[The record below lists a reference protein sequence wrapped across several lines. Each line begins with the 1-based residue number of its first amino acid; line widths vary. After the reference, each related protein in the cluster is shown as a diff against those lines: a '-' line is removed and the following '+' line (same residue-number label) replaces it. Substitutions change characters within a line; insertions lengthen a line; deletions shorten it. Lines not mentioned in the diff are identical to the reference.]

1 MRSTRT
7 IVVLA
12 TTFYLFLAAVA
23 SGQRVLE
30 RAEILEIFQE
40 LTDQPRKTWVPAGTI
55 EAVHRE
61 HVPARTDD
69 SARISSEIEE
79 RVRTY
84 LNGTSKVELSEDLQK
99 LKLDAIPFNVRY
111 ELANEYTM
119 NSTVVV
125 KYDGSRFYWQIDVDS
140 RQDSVQPNPE
150 LAGNFMV
157 KSFDLNWNRKRVF
170 AWDGQAYTTYTASGN
185 HAIVDAAGRFP
196 RGVNGPLTAGLVPW
210 GHNHFSYDK
219 LGAAEVSASE
229 VLLDGIS
236 QIQMTV
242 DWADGASATFNL
254 DPAKGYAVT
263 SCTLPVTFE
272 IVAVYNCSDYRQVAG
287 RWVPMSILVERRNA
301 ITDALLRSDQWTI
314 TSLDGALPQGD
325 AFGVGLQADARVEY
339 LSTVTDEPAVYT
351 YSHSVDTEQ
360 LLAERLTY
368 AASGDAL
375 RQNCATATLKQA
387 ALELGKP
394 IPDSTLAALVG
405 EAGQTSLYNMKQA
418 ARGAGLYCRA
428 VQTDLAT
435 LKTLGEVKAI
445 LYIPGE
451 SHFVLLDRVDDRYV
465 WLIDL
470 TSDEFYYRRSVDFFP
485 MEWSQGVALLLS
497 SQPVTAT
504 LSDIDDATLGTLVG
518 ADGWDCT
525 RVIQDE
531 YIYFCDD
538 LPGGCEGTY
547 RYHWPRYGCEP
558 APAGTCTTKMMV
570 RYQES
575 PCIPDPVYYCT
586 ITCEWFYYYMRAC
599 K

>member
-1 MRSTRT
+1 MKNTHAT
-7 IVVLA
+7 FVLA
-12 TTFYLFLAAVA
+12 AALCLSLAAMA
-23 SGQRVLE
+23 SAQRTLE

-40 LTDQPRKTWVPAGTI
+40 LTDQPRRTWIPAGTI
-55 EAVHRE
+55 EAAHQE
-61 HVPARTDD
+61 YAPAKTTDP
-69 SARISSEIEE
+69 ALISREIEE
-79 RVRTY
+79 RVQAY
-84 LNGTSKVELSEDLQK
+84 QNSTSKIERSEELQK

-111 ELANEYTM
+111 ELANEYAMT
-119 NSTVVV
+119 STVVV
-125 KYDGSRFYWQIDVDS
+125 KYDGNRFYWEIDVDS
-140 RQDSVQPNPE
+140 RQDSVEPGPE
-150 LAGNFMV
+150 LAGNFMA
-157 KSFDLNWNRKRVF
+157 KKFDLNWNGKRVF

-185 HAIVDAAGRFP
+185 QAVVDAAGRFP

-210 GHNHFSYDK
+210 GHDHFSYDK
-219 LGAAEVSASE
+219 LSTAEVLASE
-229 VLLDGIS
+229 VVLDGIT
-236 QIQMTV
+236 QIEMTV

-263 SCTLPVTFE
+263 SCTLPATFE
-272 IVAVYNCSDYRQVAG
+272 IAVVYNCSDYRQVAG

-314 TSLDGALPQGD
+314 TAIDGALPQAD
-325 AFGVGLQADARVEY
+325 AFGVGFQADARVEY
-339 LSTVTDEPAVYT
+339 LSTVTEEPAVYT

-368 AASGDAL
+368 AATRDSV
-375 RQNCATATLKQA
+375 RQNCATVALKQA
-387 ALELGKP
+387 ARDLGRP
-394 IPDSTLAALVG
+394 IPAGTLASLVG
-405 EAGQTSLYNMKQA
+405 EAGQTSLYDMKEA

-435 LKTLGEVKAI
+435 LKTLDAVKAI
-445 LYIPGE
+445 LHIPGE
-451 SHFVLLDRVDDRYV
+451 DHFVLLDRVDDRYV

-470 TSDEFYYRRSVDFFP
+470 TNDEFYYRQSVDFFP

-497 SQPVTAT
+497 DQPVTAA
-504 LSDIDDATLGTLVG
+504 LSDIDDGTLGTLVG

-531 YIYFCDD
+531 HWYYCDY

-547 RYHWPRYGCEP
+547 RYHWLRYGCEP
-558 APAGTCTTKMMV
+558 AASGTCTTKMLV

-575 PCIPDPVYYCT
+575 PCIPDPVYLCT
-586 ITCEWFYYYMRAC
+586 ITGEWFYCYMRAC